1 MSEARANAP
10 RRRPDR
16 GGYARGEETRARIID
31 AALRVF
37 AEEGYVRAS
46 TRQIAE
52 AAGVTPPAL
61 QYYFDSKEGLHRACA
76 QLIIGE
82 LWKTIEPAH
91 RQAELAAEAG
101 EPARAL
107 DALCDLLDSLAEI
120 SLVAKSSTDW
130 GRFIGRAQ
138 ADGAVPATG
147 LVREEVSRPLNACVS
162 RLVGV
167 ILRRDPETEATRIRA
182 TMVMSPISA
191 LHSGRANTLAILGW
205 PDYEDD
211 RMAVV
216 KRELRAHTRAALGIG
231 PAEGTDIPV
240 TNVTMTR

>member
-16 GGYARGEETRARIID
+16 GGYARGEETRARIIA

-37 AEEGYVRAS
+37 AEEGYARAS

-76 QLIIGE
+76 QFIVGE
-82 LWKTIEPAH
+82 LGQILGPPR
-91 RQAELAAEAG
+91 RQADAAAETG
-101 EPARAL
+101 DPRRAL
-107 DALCDLLDSLAEI
+107 EALCDLLDSLVEV
-120 SLVAKSSTDW
+120 SLVAKTASDW

-138 ADGAVPATG
+138 TDGEGPAAG
-147 LVREEVSRPLNACVS
+147 VIREEVSRPLHACVS

-167 ILRRDPETEATRIRA
+167 ILSLSPKAQTTQLRA
-182 TMVMSPISA
+182 SMVLGPISA
-191 LHSGRANTLAILGW
+191 FHSGKSNTLAILGW
-205 PDYEDD
+205 PDYEGE
-211 RMAVV
+211 RLTAV
-216 KRELRAHTRAALGIG
+216 KAALRAHTRAALSDTGD
-231 PAEGTDIPV
+231 A
-240 TNVTMTR
+240 RSRS